1 MKLSKHAPVYGEN
14 ITAALG
20 LSALSSI
27 TATIVLAAIIAFL
40 MNTEKITDTSIGYS
54 GMGILLGASF
64 AGAITAEKRFN
75 GNRLL
80 AGLLSGVVYFLILI
94 GVTTLFFE
102 GGCHGVWANALMIL
116 CGSGIAVIFGKP
128 AYKAGKGRSVK
139 KRSGKVVQKRYIR
152 K

>member
-1 MKLSKHAPVYGEN
+1 MKPSKQTPVYGET
-14 ITAALG
+14 IAAALG

-94 GVTTLFFE
+94 GVTTFLFSFAGVKLGSVFGSKYE
-102 GGCHGVWANALMIL
+102 KKAEILGGIILILIGLKILLEHLGVIN
-116 CGSGIAVIFGKP
+116 F
-128 AYKAGKGRSVK
+128 
-139 KRSGKVVQKRYIR
+139 
-152 K
+152 